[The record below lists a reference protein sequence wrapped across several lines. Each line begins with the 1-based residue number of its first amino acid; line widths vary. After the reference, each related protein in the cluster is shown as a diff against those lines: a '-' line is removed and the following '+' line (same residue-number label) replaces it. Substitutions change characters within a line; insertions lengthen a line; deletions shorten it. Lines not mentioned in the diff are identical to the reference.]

1 MKDINSISSYKRDE
15 VVEVNRSNFI
25 IWNNQM
31 KDTIKVDKVGSQ
43 IDVLPTLLN
52 LFDIE
57 YDSRLIIGQDI
68 LSNKNG
74 IAIFSDRSW
83 VTDCGTYFA
92 ADQKFVSKENKEIP
106 DGYLERINK
115 SVSNKFTMSN
125 LLIKHNIYKDL
136 VK

>member
-1 MKDINSISSYKRDE
+1 MKDINSISTYERDE
-15 VVEVNRSNFI
+15 IVEVNRSNFI
-25 IWNNQM
+25 IWNSEM
-31 KDTIKVDKVGSQ
+31 EETIEVDKVGSQ

-68 LSNKNG
+68 LSDNDG
-74 IAIFSDRSW
+74 FAIFSDRSW
-83 VTDCGTYFA
+83 VSDLGTYFA
-92 ADQKFVSKENKEIP
+92 ADEKFVAKENASIP
-106 DGYLERINK
+106 DGYVDIINQ

-125 LLIKHNIYKDL
+125 LFIKYNIYERL